1 MNNRDRLFPIIK
13 DDIAF
18 DTLLTQAKTVI
29 EQQSGQCWNDMGEND
44 PGITL
49 LEACCY
55 GASDL
60 AYRHSLPLKDLLTP
74 KQEERTPGDGIF
86 PKEFGPQQI
95 LTCGP
100 ITEEDYRRA
109 LLDLHSNDKIDG
121 YFFFNDVQLIREPK
135 NQRYTYWY
143 NKQKRQYSFIENQS
157 SSTEDP
163 FYSIADQHSDTQQL
177 KLTLR
182 GNYWLYLLPSRETQA
197 NNTLAQT
204 KLKTFLKDNRNLG
217 ESVSKIIWLEPV
229 DLSLK
234 IDIQLD
240 DDVKDIADI
249 FAKVYKTAE
258 QMVLEKPQR
267 YTTQAMKEMG
277 YNNEEIFNGP
287 YLHHGW
293 LPQLP
298 SIKNYT
304 ESRKLNLSPLV
315 NQLLDIKGIKNIT
328 QLTLDKHDEKIS
340 KLLDDNWSWE
350 IAQGYYPRLWGDDP
364 LKLITSP
371 DSPLTITAKG
381 GVKVKV
387 SKQDIKNKI
396 IPEPLTDIQPE
407 LMNWGKHRKVLDY
420 YPVSNKLPACYGL
433 QTNTQ
438 QQIQLHQFILPFE
451 QMLANNCAELSL
463 LPKLLA
469 FKQRGNTVY
478 GTQWPFKEN
487 SVGQNVHKSIKSNLI
502 NEANNEAKIDNND
515 ENYAKELVI
524 LDYLLRY
531 FGVQRATPPL
541 PPSSQL
547 SDSKESQQDFLSTQR
562 EYLAQQSNLA
572 YQRNN
577 IRIDKVS
584 ALQKRI
590 AARLGLGGEC
600 FSETPELDKLPFYL
614 IEHRQLLPVKP
625 DEKFNEKQTPNNLE
639 IQDNE
644 VKITHNGIANQ
655 IKQDQ
660 LINLSFSERDEYE
673 NTKTFTLQNQMI
685 TQVTGDTFTLNI
697 NNSSD
702 LENNKDKI
710 KTAFEQG
717 NLLWQN
723 SPIWMKDMDYQLVY
737 ANKLHKDNERWITIN
752 DESYFPAMI
761 EKNDEITLKINP
773 DYKLNTYIEK
783 FDHDKKQILLKRESG
798 SKNYFPLKEAVS
810 LYYWSHNDY
819 LNRKNELIY
828 AGDTPSNNEEDERWI
843 ALNDEDDFESI
854 FNHTISTINFSYKC
868 NMKIK
873 EFNYGSKKIL
883 IKKDPDSKS
892 NFPNKDEAS
901 MYSWHTDK
909 TSIDNELIYSSD
921 IPLNTGEDE
930 RWITVSDAY
939 NFQLIFERN
948 SKEIILELISNYKP
962 NAYIEKFD
970 YDKKQILLKIN
981 PYSKSNFPQNEMA
994 SLYSWHIVYP
1004 YGEIDRENELV
1015 YTSDIPS
1022 NTGEDERW
1030 ISVSD
1035 EDYFNKV
1042 FNEGKIYRKVI
1053 LKTNTDY
1060 TFNSYIKEF
1069 DPIEK
1074 QILLGKKSTTTND
1087 FPIKEI
1093 ASLCYWHFSGERYA
1107 KADHFSF
1114 MVSVV
1119 LNRELIGSREV
1130 DLDKLESWVKAE
1142 ILAELPAHISLV
1154 IHWLS
1159 PEHFEKFAS
1168 IYKHWQNSGAP
1179 LGDQAYK
1186 ILETLTLGK
1195 QPATSIDTITDYTID
1210 AQ

>member
-1 MNNRDRLFPIIK
+1 MLFPTIK

-18 DTLLTQAKTVI
+18 DSLLAQAKTVV

-74 KQEERTPGDGIF
+74 KQEERTSGDGIF

-109 LLDLHSNDKIDG
+109 LFDLHSNDKRDG
-121 YFFFNDVQLIREPK
+121 YFFFDDVQLIREPE

-157 SSTEDP
+157 SSIEDP
-163 FYSIADQHSDTQQL
+163 FYSIEDQYSDTQQL

-204 KLKTFLKDNRNLG
+204 KLKTFLEDNRNLG
-217 ESVSKIIWLEPV
+217 ESVSKIIWLEPI
-229 DLSLK
+229 DLPLK

-240 DDVKDIADI
+240 DDIKDIADI
-249 FAKVYKTAE
+249 FAKVYTTAE
-258 QMVLEKPQR
+258 QMVLEKPRR

-277 YNNEEIFNGP
+277 YSNEEIFNGP

-293 LPQLP
+293 IPQLP
-298 SIKNYT
+298 PTKDYT
-304 ESRKLNLSPLV
+304 KSRKLNLSPLV
-315 NQLLDIKGIKNIT
+315 NQLLDIKGIKNVT
-328 QLTLDKHDEKIS
+328 QFTLDKHDKEIS
-340 KLLDDNWSWE
+340 KLPDDNWSWE
-350 IAQGYYPRLWGDDP
+350 IARGYYPRLWGNDP
-364 LKLITSP
+364 LQSITSSN
-371 DSPLTITAKG
+371 SPLTITAKG
-381 GVKVKV
+381 GVKIVV
-387 SKQDIKNKI
+387 SKQDVEDKLIA
-396 IPEPLTDIQPE
+396 EPLIETQPE
-407 LMNWGKHRKVLDY
+407 LLDWGKYRKVLDY

-438 QQIQLHQFILPFE
+438 QQIQLHQFMLPFE
-451 QMLANNCAELSL
+451 QTLANNCANLAL

-469 FKQRGNTVY
+469 FKQRGDTVR

-487 SVGQNVHKSIKSNLI
+487 TVARNIHQNVKPHLI
-502 NEANNEAKIDNND
+502 NQMNNESEINNND
-515 ENYAKELVI
+515 KNYTKELVM
-524 LDYLLRY
+524 LDYLLQY
-531 FGVQRATPPL
+531 FGAQCATPL
-541 PPSSQL
+541 LSQN
-547 SDSKESQQDFLSTQR
+547 SNSQEDFLSTQR
-562 EYLAQQSNLA
+562 EYLSQQPSLA

-639 IQDNE
+639 IQDNQ
-644 VKITHNGIANQ
+644 VKITQNGIANQ

-717 NLLWQN
+717 NLRWQN
-723 SPIWMKDMDYQLVY
+723 SPIWMEDMDYQLAY
-737 ANKLHKDNERWITIN
+737 TDKTHQKNERWITVS
-752 DESYFPAMI
+752 DESYFPAII
-761 EKNDEITLKINP
+761 EKNDEITLKIKSN
-773 DYKLNTYIEK
+773 YELNTYIEK
-783 FDHDKKQILLKRESG
+783 FDHDKKQILLKRELG
-798 SKNYFPLKEAVS
+798 SKNHFPLNGIESFYS
-810 LYYWSHNDY
+810 LSYDNHDEE
-819 LNRKNELIY
+819 NEFIY
-828 AGDTPSNNEEDERWI
+828 ASDASSNSGEDKRWI
-843 ALNDEDDFESI
+843 AFSDETNFERILSE
-854 FNHTISTINFSYKC
+854 TILIINFSHKF
-868 NMKIK
+868 NMEIK
-873 EFNYGSKKIL
+873 EFNHDRKQIL
-883 IKKDPDSKS
+883 IKKKPGSKS
-892 NFPNKDEAS
+892 NFPNKDEIS

-909 TSIDNELIYSSD
+909 VTYSDNELIYSSD
-921 IPLNTGEDE
+921 ASPNSEEDE
-930 RWITVSDAY
+930 RWITVSNEY
-939 NFQLIFERN
+939 NFKLIFERN
-948 SKEIILELISNYKP
+948 SKEIIFKLKFDYEPK
-962 NAYIEKFD
+962 AYIERFD
-970 YDKKQILLKIN
+970 YDKKQMLLKIM
-981 PYSKSNFPQNEMA
+981 PDSKRNFPQNEMT
-994 SLYSWHIVYP
+994 SLYSWYI
-1004 YGEIDRENELV
+1004 YGAYRETDEENELV
-1015 YTSDIPS
+1015 YASGAPLND
-1022 NTGEDERW
+1022 GEDERW
-1030 ISVSD
+1030 ITISD
-1035 EDYFNKV
+1035 EDYFNRV
-1042 FNEGKIYRKVI
+1042 FDEDKRRKKII
-1053 LKTNTDY
+1053 LKTKSDY
-1060 TFNSYIKEF
+1060 TLNLCIKEF

-1074 QILLGKKSTTTND
+1074 QILLEKESISKND
-1087 FPIKEI
+1087 FPAKEV

-1130 DLDKLESWVKAE
+1130 DLYKLESWVKAE

-1195 QPATSIDTITDYTID
+1195 QPATSIDTITHYTIQ